1 MLVDRTRWR
10 TVDDPRLSA
19 LAEGALLRITIAKQ
33 HILFARVNGKLCAML
48 DQCPHQGKSMADGWC
63 EDGYVVC
70 PWHQFAFD
78 PVTGKSRKGMTSN
91 ASVFEVREENDGVR
105 IGMPYVTLR
114 IFGID
119 LW

>member
-10 TVDDPRLSA
+10 TVDDPRLPA
-19 LAEGALLRITIAKQ
+19 LAEGALLRTTIDGKP
-33 HILFARVNGKLCAML
+33 ILFARVNGTLCALL
-48 DQCPHQGKSMADGWC
+48 DECPHQGKSMADGWC

-78 PVTGKSRKGMTSN
+78 PVTGESRKGMTSN
-91 ASVFEVREENDGVR
+91 AGVFEVREDADGVR